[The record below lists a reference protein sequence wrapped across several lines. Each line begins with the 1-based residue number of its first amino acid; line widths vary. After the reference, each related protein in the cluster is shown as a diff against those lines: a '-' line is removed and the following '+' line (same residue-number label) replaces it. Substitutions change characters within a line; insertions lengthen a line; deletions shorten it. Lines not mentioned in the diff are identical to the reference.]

1 MSSTFDNINYYD
13 SVTNLPD
20 YLPQTSTSGD
30 SDNITSYNTGLVW
43 NLVDTGFTYTNTY
56 TNTYTIGYDFDL
68 KSLILNYDKEEILDN
83 IDIKEIEQYLRKK
96 KMNKLKELET

>member
-43 NLVDTGFTYTNTY
+43 NLVDT
-56 TNTYTIGYDFDL
+56 IGYDFDL

>member
-56 TNTYTIGYDFDL
+56 TIGYDFDL
-68 KSLILNYDKEEILDN
+68 KSLILNYDKEEILDT

-96 KMNKLKELET
+96 KMNKLKELQI

>member
-20 YLPQTSTSGD
+20 YLPQTSISGD
-30 SDNITSYNTGLVW
+30 IYNITSYNTGLVW
-43 NLVDTGFTYTNTY
+43 NLVD
-56 TNTYTIGYDFDL
+56 TIGYDFDL